1 MEADFWTAVIQ
12 IAGSVTTQ
20 TLLFAWLWLERNE
33 RLKIQREKDEQTEKH
48 MEYLLDQTEQ
58 IRRSGGS
65 GI

>member
-33 RLKIQREKDEQTEKH
+33 RLRIQHEKDIQAEKH
-48 MEYLLDQTEQ
+48 MEYLLDQTEDL
-58 IRRSGGS
+58 RRSNGS